1 MTKSISDLLPSEFEE
16 LIFDLV
22 QSLGLK
28 NAVWR
33 TPGRDGGRDIQGEW
47 YVDDLSGHI
56 GRQVWYVECKKYE
69 ASVSWPAVWEK
80 IAFAESNQAD
90 VLLFAVT
97 SSLSPQAVDEVN
109 RWNANR
115 KTPLIRFW
123 NGFDVEKQLR
133 LYPVI
138 AIKYGLTPN
147 PSSEIGGALLP
158 TVNMLLKFSIS
169 AHSAE
174 VFATPAESKRAV
186 LYSLSELI
194 SARLSEIE
202 YDGAF
207 CIANF
212 RASKDG
218 FEWLDNSMALERLQV
233 DIYSIRALICYLKD
247 FLGLPRM
254 RVHEGLKSVFF
265 ELKAD
270 LPTAVFRDLREISL
284 LSNFELCENNKQLL
298 LKVR

>member
-1 MTKSISDLLPSEFEE
+1 M
-16 LIFDLV
+16 

-47 YVDDLSGHI
+47 YIDDLSGHI

-69 ASVSWPAVWEK
+69 YSVSWPTVWEK

-109 RWNANR
+109 KWNANR
-115 KTPLIRFW
+115 KTPLIRVW
-123 NGFDVEKQLR
+123 NGSDVEKQLR
-133 LYPVI
+133 LFPVI
-138 AIKYGLTPN
+138 TIKFGLSAN
-147 PSSEIGGALLP
+147 PSIEIGGALLP

-174 VFATPAESKRAV
+174 VFEISAESKRAV

-202 YDGAF
+202 SDGAF
-207 CIANF
+207 GIANF
-212 RASKDG
+212 RASIDG
-218 FEWLDNSMALERLQV
+218 FEWLENSVVLERIHV
-233 DIYSIRALICYLKD
+233 DRYAIRALVCYLMD
-247 FLGLPRM
+247 FLGLPRL
-254 RVHEGLKSVFF
+254 RVHEDEKSAFF
-265 ELKAD
+265 EPIAD
-270 LPTAVFRDLREISL
+270 LPVVVSRDLREISL
-284 LSNFELCENNKQLL
+284 LSNFELCHHNKRLL